1 MTTKTGV
8 KKRREKGWPKSAAG
22 GEGRVLTRMHRS
34 SQREQLKKD
43 LGVVQPKALE
53 RDGQKEPKWG
63 SGKKSMKMAGA
74 EKALMSRRW
83 GRAGGTCDE
92 HVSSGKRK
100 LTWAGIAYF

>member
-1 MTTKTGV
+1 MCKHVIYLTAVLLYTQRDTRSGVKNHDFVTTKMGV

-53 RDGQKEPKWG
+53 RDGQKEPRVG
-63 SGKKSMKMAGA
+63 GV
-74 EKALMSRRW
+74 EKNLSW
-83 GRAGGTCDE
+83 Q
-92 HVSSGKRK
+92 V
-100 LTWAGIAYF
+100 

>member
-1 MTTKTGV
+1 MATKTGV

-34 SQREQLKKD
+34 SQREQLNKD
-43 LGVVQPKALE
+43 LGVVQSKALE

-74 EKALMSRRW
+74 EKALMSRRVGGV
-83 GRAGGTCDE
+83 GRGVRIRTGKFREAKAYLGGD
-92 HVSSGKRK
+92 
-100 LTWAGIAYF
+100 

>member
-1 MTTKTGV
+1 MATKTGV

-34 SQREQLKKD
+34 SQREQLNKD

-63 SGKKSMKMAGA
+63 SGKKSIKMAGA

-83 GRAGGTCDE
+83 GRGRRD
-92 HVSSGKRK
+92 V
-100 LTWAGIAYF
+100 